1 MYKLC
6 IGLKSLKN
14 TYFTSLCKFHLSL
27 FFSLLLV
34 TNFNFQSQICS
45 RKGKIENVGHIM
57 LDLLFMKGFYGKLIL
72 DKIEKLQNVALIGI
86 WNQF

>member
-1 MYKLC
+1 
-6 IGLKSLKN
+6 
-14 TYFTSLCKFHLSL
+14 
-27 FFSLLLV
+27 
-34 TNFNFQSQICS
+34 
-45 RKGKIENVGHIM
+45 M